1 MNSPKELTLPKGSKV
16 KIDGIPYWLKQA
28 TVVTGFSEPTMP
40 VSGKNNDTSASVYET
55 SKTLATIAALWVD
68 CGIVGRIWTNDN

>member
-1 MNSPKELTLPKGSKV
+1 MASKTPQGSKV

-68 CGIVGRIWTNDN
+68 CGVASGQMTID